1 MSLKASEYGNRK
13 VQEARQSKGWTI
25 ENPQPLLAAS
35 KVLEPNNHWIGESSF
50 YAVSQATWRRF
61 TEGKAVRSENFK
73 AFCQIL
79 DLEWRD
85 ICRGEEL
92 FDLRREPQESR
103 CERTI
108 LQPASLLRIKGPQN
122 MGKTRM
128 LNRVLKQT
136 RSILNE
142 NSHNLTRIVTVNF
155 PRNFDLTVYDS
166 LDRFLRSLC
175 QTIAYQLT
183 KSNRSAQVS
192 LVDSF
197 QQDWERL
204 SGTPNHKASV
214 YFENQLLDL
223 PLVLILED
231 IDRVFAAP
239 FAIDFC
245 DLIRGWHT
253 EAQRDDLWQNLS
265 LAIIHSTDVYA
276 SMDIG
281 SSPLAN
287 LGEIVILEEF
297 SPKDVESLVKQYN
310 LDWDRGSTAK
320 IMALVGGNPDLIDLA
335 LKTMVDELITLDQI
349 LLTATSE
356 AGIYRDRLRKL
367 WSVISLKPRLKAA
380 LQDVTNSVHA
390 NRIDPLILH
399 QLESLGLIKIEADR
413 AAFRCELYRQYF
425 TRLLTMENNL

>member
-35 KVLEPNNHWIGESSF
+35 KILEPNSYSTEQSSF

-79 DLEWRD
+79 DLDWRD

-136 RSILNE
+136 RSTLNE
-142 NSHNLTRIVTVNF
+142 NSHNLTRIATVNF
-155 PRNFDLTVYDS
+155 PRNFDLTVYDH

-175 QTIAYQLT
+175 QTVAYQLT
-183 KSNRSAQVS
+183 KSNRSTHVS

-197 QQDWERL
+197 EQDWDRL

-214 YFENQLLDL
+214 YFENQLLNL

-231 IDRVFAAP
+231 IDRVFEAD
-239 FAIDFC
+239 FATDFC

-253 EAQRDDLWQNLS
+253 EAQRDDLWQNLN
-265 LAIIHSTDVYA
+265 LVIVHSTDVYA

-297 SPKDVESLVKQYN
+297 SSKDIESLVKQYN
-310 LDWDRGSTAK
+310 LDWDRRSTAK

-335 LKTMVDELITLDQI
+335 LKTMVDESTTLDLI
-349 LLTATSE
+349 LSSATTE

-367 WSVISLKPRLKAA
+367 WSIISLKPRLKAA
-380 LQDVTNSVHA
+380 LTDMISLVQTS
-390 NRIDPLILH
+390 RIDPLILH
-399 QLESLGLIKIEADR
+399 QLESLGLVKIEADR
-413 AAFRCELYRQYF
+413 AAFRCELYHQYF
-425 TRLLTMENNL
+425 TRLLTMEHNL

>member
-1 MSLKASEYGNRK
+1 MSLKASEYGSKK

-25 ENPQPLLAAS
+25 ENRQPLLAAS
-35 KVLEPNNHWIGESSF
+35 QILEPNNYWIEESSF

-73 AFCQIL
+73 AFCEIL
-79 DLEWRD
+79 DLDWRD

-128 LNRVLKQT
+128 LNRVIKQVKST
-136 RSILNE
+136 LNE
-142 NSHNLTRIVTVNF
+142 NNNNSTRIASVNF
-155 PRNFDLTVYDS
+155 PRSFDLTVYDS
-166 LDRFLRSLC
+166 LDKFLRSLC

-183 KSNRSAQVS
+183 KSDRSSQIN
-192 LVDSF
+192 LVENF
-197 QQDWERL
+197 QQDWDRL

-231 IDRVFAAP
+231 IDRVFEAP

-253 EAQRDDLWQNLS
+253 EAQRDDFWQNLN
-265 LAIIHSTDVYA
+265 LVIVHSTDVYA

-297 SPKDVESLVKQYN
+297 SLSGAEK
-310 LDWDRGSTAK
+310 
-320 IMALVGGNPDLIDLA
+320 
-335 LKTMVDELITLDQI
+335 
-349 LLTATSE
+349 
-356 AGIYRDRLRKL
+356 
-367 WSVISLKPRLKAA
+367 
-380 LQDVTNSVHA
+380 
-390 NRIDPLILH
+390 
-399 QLESLGLIKIEADR
+399 
-413 AAFRCELYRQYF
+413 YF
-425 TRLLTMENNL
+425 S

>member
-1 MSLKASEYGNRK
+1 MSLKASEYGNKK
-13 VQEARQSKGWTI
+13 VQEARQNKSWTI

-35 KVLEPNNHWIGESSF
+35 MILEPNNYWTEASSF

-61 TEGKAVRSENFK
+61 IEGKAVRSENFK

-79 DLEWRD
+79 DLDWHD

-103 CERTI
+103 CDRTI

-128 LNRVLKQT
+128 LNRVVKQA
-136 RSILNE
+136 RSTVAG
-142 NSHNLTRIVTVNF
+142 NSDNLTRIATVNF
-155 PRNFDLTVYDS
+155 LRSFDLTVYDS
-166 LDRFLRSLC
+166 LDKFLQSLC
-175 QTIAYQLT
+175 QIIAYQLT
-183 KSNRSAQVS
+183 KSYQVH
-192 LVDSF
+192 LTDNF
-197 QQDWERL
+197 QQNWDRL

-223 PLVLILED
+223 PLVLVLED
-231 IDRVFAAP
+231 IDRVFEAP

-265 LAIIHSTDVYA
+265 LVIVHSTDVYA

-297 SPKDVESLVKQYN
+297 SSKDVESLVKRYN

-335 LKTMVDELITLDQI
+335 LKTMVDESMPLDRI
-349 LLTATSE
+349 LSTATTES
-356 AGIYRDRLRKL
+356 GIYRDRLRKL
-367 WSVISLKPRLKAA
+367 WEVISFKPRLKAA
-380 LQDVTNSVHA
+380 LKDIITPASPI
-390 NRIDPLILH
+390 RIDPLILH
-399 QLESLGLIKIEADR
+399 QLESLGLIKIEGDR
-413 AAFRCELYRQYF
+413 AILRYELYRQYF
-425 TRLLTMENNL
+425 TRLLTIENNL